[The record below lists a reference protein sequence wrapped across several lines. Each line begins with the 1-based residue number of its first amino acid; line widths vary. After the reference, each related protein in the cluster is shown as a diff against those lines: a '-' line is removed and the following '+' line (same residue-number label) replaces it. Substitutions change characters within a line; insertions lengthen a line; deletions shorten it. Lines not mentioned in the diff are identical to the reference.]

1 MNENQD
7 KEEDIELKEE
17 AERVEQILES
27 KKKQEEIASKR
38 SQARSFKTS
47 HPESLE
53 LMESEHYYRDPLTN
67 IIESEDGYYVLV
79 ELPGLDKK
87 HVKISLQEGI
97 LELLGEKTKKDK
109 EKKEE
114 KKKKDKK
121 DKKDEKKDKDKKKE
135 KVKEVKGDYLRR
147 EIRVTHFYR
156 SFHLPEDISPEGIDA
171 SFKNGILRLK
181 ITKKTAKISEK
192 QVIDIK

>member
-7 KEEDIELKEE
+7 KEEDIELNEE
-17 AERVEQILES
+17 SESSEKILEN

-38 SQARSFKTS
+38 SQAQSFKTS

-53 LMESEHYYRDPLTN
+53 LMESENYYRDPLTN

-87 HVKISLQEGI
+87 HVNISLQEGI
-97 LELLGEKTKKDK
+97 LELIGEKTKKDK

-114 KKKKDKK
+114 KKEKEKKE
-121 DKKDEKKDKDKKKE
+121 KKDEKKDKDKKKE
-135 KVKEVKGDYLRR
+135 KMKEIKGDFLRR
-147 EIRVTHFYR
+147 EIRSTNFYR
-156 SFHLPEDISPEGIDA
+156 SFQLPEDISPEDIEA

-181 ITKKTAKISEK
+181 IPKKTARISEK